1 MIEKRQY
8 TARGEFKI
16 PLGRRGENNVT
27 EILFPQPESLM
38 GNSWTL
44 IHRRAR
50 DNSGYQVPLEKRGN
64 ALVWTIA
71 RGDVETPGIGRAELT
86 CTGSDG
92 AVLKSVIYTTLTV
105 DSLDAGED
113 VPDPA
118 KPWYE
123 DIMEKLANAGTVKSV
138 NGVKPDESGNVEIET
153 GGFKT
158 TTYYSNPVDTVVYVD
173 SGAIDTVVTSTVAEA
188 AVKSGLVF
196 IQAVPSG
203 DVEMVVG
210 YTKDSNGA
218 VWLVTKD
225 NKWQTVNK

>member
-71 RGDVETPGIGRAELT
+71 RGDVETPGIGRAGLT

-153 GGFKT
+153 GGGG
-158 TTYYSNPVDTVVYVD
+158 SSIDVD
-173 SGAIDTVVTSTVAEA
+173 VAEA
-188 AVKSGLVF
+188 LEALVETG
-196 IQAVPSG
+196 I
-203 DVEMVVG
+203 VEPAA
-210 YTKDSNGA
+210 DENGA
-218 VWLVTKD
+218 IYTDEDGTIYSL
-225 NKWQTVNK
+225 

>member
-50 DNSGYQVPLEKRGN
+50 DSAGYQVPLEKRGN

-86 CTGSDG
+86 CTDSNGS
-92 AVLKSVIYTTLTV
+92 VLKSVIYTTLTV

-138 NGVKPDESGNVEIET
+138 NGVKPGESGNVEIET
-153 GGFKT
+153 GGGG
-158 TTYYSNPVDTVVYVD
+158 SIDVDVVEALEALMD
-173 SGAIDTVVTSTVAEA
+173 TGIAEPAADENGAI
-188 AVKSGLVF
+188 
-196 IQAVPSG
+196 
-203 DVEMVVG
+203 
-210 YTKDSNGA
+210 YTDEDGTIYS
-218 VWLVTKD
+218 L
-225 NKWQTVNK
+225 

>member
-153 GGFKT
+153 GGGG
-158 TTYYSNPVDTVVYVD
+158 SSIDVD
-173 SGAIDTVVTSTVAEA
+173 VAEA
-188 AVKSGLVF
+188 LEALVETG
-196 IQAVPSG
+196 I
-203 DVEMVVG
+203 VEPAA
-210 YTKDSNGA
+210 DENGA
-218 VWLVTKD
+218 IYTDEDGTIYSL
-225 NKWQTVNK
+225 

>member
-1 MIEKRQY
+1 
-8 TARGEFKI
+8 
-16 PLGRRGENNVT
+16 
-27 EILFPQPESLM
+27 M

-50 DNSGYQVPLEKRGN
+50 DSAGYQVPLEKRGN

-86 CTGSDG
+86 CTANNG

-153 GGFKT
+153 GGGG
-158 TTYYSNPVDTVVYVD
+158 SIDVDVVEALEALMD
-173 SGAIDTVVTSTVAEA
+173 TGIAEPAADENGAI
-188 AVKSGLVF
+188 
-196 IQAVPSG
+196 
-203 DVEMVVG
+203 
-210 YTKDSNGA
+210 YTDEDGTIYS
-218 VWLVTKD
+218 L
-225 NKWQTVNK
+225 

>member
-38 GNSWTL
+38 GNSWAL

-153 GGFKT
+153 GGGG
-158 TTYYSNPVDTVVYVD
+158 SSIDVD
-173 SGAIDTVVTSTVAEA
+173 VAEA
-188 AVKSGLVF
+188 LEALVETG
-196 IQAVPSG
+196 I
-203 DVEMVVG
+203 VEPAA
-210 YTKDSNGA
+210 DENGA
-218 VWLVTKD
+218 IYTDEDGTIYSL
-225 NKWQTVNK
+225 